1 LKTQLINE
9 EKVFEKLSLEDK
21 TTIGNT
27 IEEQIKWLESNP
39 DATINQLKLHKS
51 YLEDIVT
58 SIMGELQK
66 ESEYHN
72 DL

>member
-1 LKTQLINE
+1 MINE